1 MTPAQL
7 SEQLF
12 LDHLVATSA
21 PVKIYLRGG
30 IKLTGVIVAHSGGGD
45 VLWIQS
51 HSNPDELSM
60 LFLWAISTICPL
72 RSNILRTK
80 SADELDSLLQ

>member
-45 VLWIQS
+45 VLWMQS
-51 HSNPDELSM
+51 HNNPDDLCM
-60 LFLWAISTICPL
+60 LFIHGISTICPMHT
-72 RSNILRTK
+72 NILSRK
-80 SADELDSLLQ
+80 STDELDSLLR